1 MSEFRNA
8 LAVPEVRERFLKLG
22 LTPVGSTAAESRP
35 FVANAIGRMS
45 EAARLAGIE
54 PE

>member
-1 MSEFRNA
+1 M
-8 LAVPEVRERFLKLG
+8 LEVRERFLKLG
-22 LTPVGSTAAESRP
+22 LNPIGNSSAEFGP
-35 FVANAIGRMS
+35 FVAHAIKRMS